1 MPELKPI
8 SIEAVPAALAKAER
22 YRLLNEPSEAE
33 SICRDV
39 VQVDPN
45 NQEALIMLL
54 LSLTDEFDA
63 GECDLAQA
71 REVLSRIEGEFQQ
84 AYYAGIVNER
94 WGRAQLRKGV
104 PGSTAHGWFVEAMRS
119 YEQAERLS
127 PPGNDDAVLRW
138 NTCVRLMERD
148 TRLRPREAGYG
159 TSALAGDLPLE

>member
-39 VQVDPN
+39 LQVQPD

-63 GECDLAQA
+63 GESDLARA
-71 REVLSRIEGEFQQ
+71 REVLPRIKGEFQQ
-84 AYYAGIVNER
+84 AYYAGIVSER
-94 WGRAQLRKGV
+94 WGRAQLRRGA
-104 PGSTAHGWFVEAMRS
+104 PGFVAHGWFVEAMGL
-119 YEQAERLS
+119 YEKAQSLS
-127 PPGNDDAVLRW
+127 PPGDDDAVLRW
-138 NTCVRLMERD
+138 NTCVRLMQRD
-148 TRLRPREAGYG
+148 TRLRPRDAGDG
-159 TSALAGDLPLE
+159 ASALAGDLPLE